1 MQAWRRHF
9 AACPKNVIAGPNAAS
24 DFGGTSLVWARMK
37 RTLPLF
43 CALATALTSYTAS
56 AFTYSD
62 YDLLLVLR
70 QDGLSDVEFNLGSV
84 TNYLGKADGTV
95 ITVTNFDVNLA
106 KSSFNNN
113 LVGVKFIL
121 MAATNSNAAIKRAYL
136 TDADPASVPTDITV
150 SSWRT
155 LQSKISFVGIQAAIN
170 TASNSTESYVI
181 SPSDTSAY
189 TYIATDGGPGDVTS
203 IAGTAPFLVEN
214 PIPGTSRFFEVKGIN
229 PAVNPSIQIGSFSMV
244 ASGALT
250 FTAGAAQKPPLTP
263 PTIFGVDRSGNVTT
277 ISFSSTNG
285 VNYRLHYTDAA
296 GLNMNVTNWPSLTT
310 VPGGYPTTALQDTS
324 SDATRFYKV
333 EAFY

>member
-1 MQAWRRHF
+1 
-9 AACPKNVIAGPNAAS
+9 
-24 DFGGTSLVWARMK
+24 MK
-37 RTLPLF
+37 RTLHFL
-43 CALATALTSYTAS
+43 CTLAAALVTHTVS

-62 YDLLLVLR
+62 YDLLLILR
-70 QDGLSDVEFNLGSV
+70 QEGLNDVEFNLGSV
-84 TNYLGKADGTV
+84 TNYLGQPDGTV

-106 KSSFNNN
+106 KSGFNNN

-229 PAVNPSIQIGSFSMV
+229 PAVSPSVQIGSFNMV
-244 ASGALT
+244 ATGVLT
-250 FTAGAAQKPPLTP
+250 FTAGAAAQRPPLTP
-263 PTIFGVDRSGNVTT
+263 PTILGWHRSGSLTT
-277 ISFSSTNG
+277 ITCSSTNG

-296 GLNMNVTNWPSLTT
+296 GLNANVTNWPSLPS
-310 VPGGYPTTALQDTS
+310 VPGSYPTTSMQDTGP
-324 SDATRFYKV
+324 DATRFYKV